1 MTTLRS
7 IVFYLGLFPVTVL
20 FSVIGIFIMPLNRR
34 VRYSIVTRWSAFAL
48 WWLKICC
55 GLDARIEGREH
66 IPDEP
71 CVIFCKH
78 QSAWETMAL
87 QFVFPPQV
95 QVVKRELLF
104 VPFFGWGLAS
114 LNPIAIDRAAGAK
127 ALRQVLRTG
136 CERIADGWCVLL
148 FPEGTRT
155 RPGEQRPY
163 APSAAAL
170 ALRAKCP
177 LVPVAHNAGVYWSRN
192 AVHKF
197 SGTIELKIGAPL
209 LPEGRSAAEL
219 TAEAAAWI
227 EQQCAQMPQAVTTQ
241 AVSS

>member
-1 MTTLRS
+1 MPLLRS
-7 IVFYLGLFPVTVL
+7 ALFNLSFYAWSVFMIVTFAPALLLPWQVTVWGQRQWARGVNL
-20 FSVIGIFIMPLNRR
+20 LMRAIAGIDVE
-34 VRYSIVTRWSAFAL
+34 VR
-48 WWLKICC
+48 
-55 GLDARIEGREH
+55 GRENL
-66 IPDEP
+66 PP
-71 CVIFCKH
+71 PPFLLASKH

-114 LNPIAIDRAAGAK
+114 LNPIAIDRAAPAR

-163 APSAAAL
+163 MPSAAAL

-192 AVHKF
+192 AMHKF
-197 SGTIELKIGAPL
+197 SGTIELKIGEPL
-209 LPEGRSAAEL
+209 YPDGRSAAEL
-219 TAEAAAWI
+219 TTAAAAWV
-227 EQQCAQMPQAVTTQ
+227 EQQCAQMPQSTPTDPART
-241 AVSS
+241 